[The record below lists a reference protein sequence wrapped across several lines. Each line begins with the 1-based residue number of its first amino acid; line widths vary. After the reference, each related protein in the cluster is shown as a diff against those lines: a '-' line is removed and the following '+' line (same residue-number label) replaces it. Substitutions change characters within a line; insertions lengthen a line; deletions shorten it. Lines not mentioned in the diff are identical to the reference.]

1 MIRLENLDVRLH
13 GFSLQK
19 IDFGIE
25 KGEFFTLL
33 GPTGAGK
40 TVVLEAVIGLVPVTE
55 GRIWINSRD
64 VTRLPPEKRG
74 ISIVYQDYAL
84 FPHLTVHENI
94 VYGLRYHKKGGRKA
108 GKNLDFLIDR
118 FSLRHILGRSIL
130 NLSGGEMQRVALA
143 RALAVDPSLL
153 LLDEPLSAL
162 DPNFREEIR
171 EILKK
176 LHADTGITVLMVTHD
191 FSEAQYLGQ
200 RSAVI
205 NEGRLEQVGTVTEIF
220 HQPATPFVAK
230 FVGMKNVFSAIFEGG
245 KAYVGNLQIEMGCN
259 VEEHKKYIAMRP
271 EDIHISREKFPPG
284 TPNCME
290 ATISKILNQGFF
302 SDVILESAGV
312 ELRTILS
319 SSSVFRMDLAEKS
332 RVYAAFDTSVVH
344 AF

>member
-84 FPHLTVHENI
+84 FPHLTVYENI
-94 VYGLRYHKKGGRKA
+94 VYGLRYHKNDGRKA

-153 LLDEPLSAL
+153 LLDPC
-162 DPNFREEIR
+162 PHWIR
-171 EILKK
+171 
-176 LHADTGITVLMVTHD
+176 
-191 FSEAQYLGQ
+191 
-200 RSAVI
+200 
-205 NEGRLEQVGTVTEIF
+205 IF
-220 HQPATPFVAK
+220 
-230 FVGMKNVFSAIFEGG
+230 G
-245 KAYVGNLQIEMGCN
+245 K
-259 VEEHKKYIAMRP
+259 R
-271 EDIHISREKFPPG
+271 
-284 TPNCME
+284 
-290 ATISKILNQGFF
+290 
-302 SDVILESAGV
+302 
-312 ELRTILS
+312 
-319 SSSVFRMDLAEKS
+319 
-332 RVYAAFDTSVVH
+332 
-344 AF
+344 